1 MQRNFFVSLKRICIL
16 TAMTLMVIA
25 GLTGCGNKL
34 KTLPSVSTDNI
45 TTPVTGKNGEEYISP
60 ENQAIISAVSSYETV
75 FGNLQSVTV
84 YDRKDNVRTKENS
97 AIYTQ
102 VVTNLAY
109 ATYTYY
115 LKCDMLY
122 DKEIKAWTV
131 SAVSYDENNPFN
143 MDVTLTYDT
152 DKIKEDIVANEY
164 SFYFSDVETYVKPD
178 SIDEVT
184 INSISCNTI
193 DEYRAGSYY
202 DITFTL
208 KDGYYYYDC
217 EGTVTYIYY
226 RPDYYGEEC
235 INYYGCET
243 VLVSR
248 YVDPDTKVRLSDSS
262 MLQDLLDYGYE
273 IGSNDYKS
281 LIVSDLI
288 DSYTF
293 DDPVYT
299 DTNCTRHMSL
309 VLKATDG
316 VLMNYDIE
324 YKYDYT
330 DGVWSINYI
339 NAYRAEES
347 YTITEDFYGNY
358 SGLVVVGDAEVG
370 IIKFAIDE
378 YDPEENKFTG
388 YVQYTKDNDF
398 SSAEVVNLTGKYVG
412 YDWQVSL
419 EFEKKII
426 FSGYTGKKTV
436 SLYIDPNDGVLK
448 TASNDTVKIEVWK
461 Q

>member
-1 MQRNFFVSLKRICIL
+1 MQRNFFTLIKRIGIPAVMGVL
-16 TAMTLMVIA
+16 VIA
-25 GLTGCGNKL
+25 SLTGCGNRL
-34 KTLPSVSTDNI
+34 KTLPAVSTDNI
-45 TTPVTGKNGEEYISP
+45 TTPVAGKNGEEYISP

-75 FGNLQSVTV
+75 FGNLESISI
-84 YDRKDNVRTKENS
+84 YDRKDNVRTKEN
-97 AIYTQ
+97 ATIYAKA
-102 VVTNLAY
+102 VTNLAY

-122 DKEIKAWTV
+122 DRDVKAWTV

-152 DKIKEDIVANEY
+152 DIIKEDIIANEY

-184 INSISCNTI
+184 IKSISCNTI

-217 EGTVTYIYY
+217 EGKVTYIYY

-235 INYYGCET
+235 INYYGCEAT
-243 VLVSR
+243 LTSR

-273 IGSNDYKS
+273 IGSDDYKS

-288 DSYTF
+288 ESYTF
-293 DDPVYT
+293 DEPVYT
-299 DTNCTRHMSL
+299 DTDCTRHMSL
-309 VLKATDG
+309 VLGATEG
-316 VLMNYDIE
+316 IMMNYDIE
-324 YKYDYT
+324 YRYVYS
-330 DGVWSINYI
+330 DGAWSIDYI

-347 YTITEDFYGNY
+347 YTITEDFYGDY
-358 SGLVVVGDAEVG
+358 EGPVVVGEEEVG
-370 IIKFAIDE
+370 IIKIAIED

-398 SSAEVVNLTGKYVG
+398 STAEVVSFTGKYVG

-419 EFEKKII
+419 DFEKKIT
-426 FSGYTGKKTV
+426 FSGYIGKKTI

-448 TASNDTVKIEVWK
+448 TETKDSANIDVWK